1 MIKRNRRRAAAVF
14 FIFLTVLSFPVNSF
28 AISIQQEEEM
38 GQEFMKVVKEHYG
51 VIDDP
56 QISDYVNKVGQYL
69 VSFFPNQNF
78 HYHFYVINEPVYN
91 AFAAPAGHVF
101 VNSGLFEA
109 MDSEEELAGILAH
122 EIAHVECRHIS
133 QKIAQSSKIS
143 MLTLAGIAAG
153 IFLGVQGAGSAAQ
166 GLTLGSLAA
175 GQTMELAYSREDE
188 LQADQLGLKY
198 LYKAGYSAGGLVKML
213 EKIRNQEWFGSDLVP
228 TYLRTHPAVEDRIAY
243 IGLWSQRNKA
253 ETGKTPF
260 SPDEFKAANIRL
272 SALCGDVK
280 TTIERFEL
288 ELAKNP
294 GDPAALYGLGL
305 LYDRLENRKKAMEY
319 LKNALAQRPLDPYM
333 LSDLGRI
340 YFLNGQY
347 SEALNTLKDAVYVIP
362 DNAHALFFLGRTQL
376 ELGELTRSAD
386 VLEKLIQKKP
396 QYPMAHYFLGE
407 TYGKLGEL
415 GEAHYHLGQHYMDK
429 GDERTAV
436 FHLEKALKMIQ
447 DPVKLQKIREMLKEI
462 GPHGRRPPPRSLQDQ
477 LISDSP
483 G

>member
-1 MIKRNRRRAAAVF
+1 MIKHNRRPAVSVF
-14 FIFLTVLSFPVNSF
+14 FVCLLVWVFATNSF
-28 AISIQQEEEM
+28 AISIQKEEEM
-38 GQEFMKVVKEHYG
+38 GQEFMRVVMEHYE

-56 QISDYVNKVGQYL
+56 QISDYLNKVGQHL

-78 HYHFYVINEPVYN
+78 HYHFYIINEPEFN

-101 VNSGLFEA
+101 VYSGLFMA
-109 MDSEEELAGILAH
+109 MDNEDELAGILAH

-133 QKIAQSSKIS
+133 QKVAQSSKIS

-153 IFLGVQGAGSAAQ
+153 IFLGVGGADSAAQ
-166 GLTLGSLAA
+166 GLMLGSIAA

-198 LYKAGYSAGGLVKML
+198 LYKAGYAADGLLKML
-213 EKIRNQEWFGSDLVP
+213 EKIRNTEWFGSDLYP

-243 IGLWSQRNKA
+243 IGSWSQRNKP
-253 ETGKTPF
+253 EPGKTPF

-272 SALCGDVK
+272 SALCGEVK
-280 TTIERFEL
+280 ATMDRFQRD
-288 ELAKNP
+288 LAKNP
-294 GDPAALYGLGL
+294 DDPTALYGMGL

-319 LKNALAQRPLDPYM
+319 LKNALSKSPLDPYM
-333 LSDLGRI
+333 LADLGRI

-347 SEALNTLKDAVYVIP
+347 PEALNALKEAIYIIP
-362 DNAHALFFLGRTQL
+362 DNSQALFFLGRTQL
-376 ELGELTRSAD
+376 ELGELTKSAD

-396 QYPMAHYFLGE
+396 QYPMGHYFLGE

-415 GEAHYHLGQHYMDK
+415 GDAHYHLGQHYMSK
-429 GDERTAV
+429 GDERNAV
-436 FHLEKALKMIQ
+436 FHLEKALRLIQ
-447 DPVKLQKIREMLKEI
+447 DPVKLEKIREMLKETEPY
-462 GPHGRRPPPRSLQDQ
+462 GKRPPRRSLQYRPIPDA
-477 LISDSP
+477 P